1 MFGIPWQVNRF
12 ICIKSHSSL
21 RIVGGL
27 FYLFIF
33 KQIGFICIQGSTF
46 IRQVYLYL
54 GTYFSSR
61 QFYLYLGPYFSSRQV
76 NLSQGP
82 TFPVDRFIC
91 IQGPTYLYLGLYF
104 PLDRFIC
111 LGSYFSSR
119 QFYLYRGP
127 YFSSR
132 QVNLYLGPYFSSR
145 QVNLYLGPYFS
156 SRQVNLY
163 LGPYLSVSRT
173 LLASRYFFCFQNF
186 WHIYLYFEPYFP
198 VTIFMCLGLSISRF
212 ICILHLLFLA
222 ILFHQQARFLL
233 NLSTISKA
241 LARVIQ

>member
-27 FYLFIF
+27 FYLFSSR
-33 KQIGFICIQGSTF
+33 QGLSASRALLSLDRFICILRPTFPVDSFICTQGPTF
-46 IRQVYLYL
+46 SVDRLIC
-54 GTYFSSR
+54 T
-61 QFYLYLGPYFSSRQV
+61 
-76 NLSQGP
+76 QGP